1 MQRTISGNTEFSQK
15 MRRNRKTKK
24 DQLLGF
30 TASNPLGLIFL
41 SADNDSLSWI
51 ASSTFD
57 RGKDDR
63 KSKNLVT

>member
-1 MQRTISGNTEFSQK
+1 
-15 MRRNRKTKK
+15 MRRNRKTKN

-30 TASNPLGLIFL
+30 TALNPLGLIFL
-41 SADNDSLSWI
+41 SDTDSLSWI